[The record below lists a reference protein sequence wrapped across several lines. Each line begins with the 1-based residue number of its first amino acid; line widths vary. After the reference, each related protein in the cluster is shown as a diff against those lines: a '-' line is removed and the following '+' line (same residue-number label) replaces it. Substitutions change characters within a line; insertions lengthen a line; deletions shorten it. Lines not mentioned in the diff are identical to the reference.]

1 MVLDGMRIRA
11 ILTPVDGESLH
22 KNPTAGMLPPD
33 DEPSAH
39 AMRAAE
45 EEKTRKKEKD
55 KPATPVVRLVWIG
68 GSVAAMQLVNVYMHV
83 SAILS
88 AP

>member
-1 MVLDGMRIRA
+1 MRIRA

-33 DEPSAH
+33 DEPSAQ

-45 EEKTRKKEKD
+45 EENKWKKD

-68 GSVAAMQLVNVYMHV
+68 GSAGAMQLVNVYMHV